1 MSLKVERIE
10 SPETKSRILLKIQG
24 RLYDV
29 KRVKKGKNEYLLEV
43 ADIETEEERTFT
55 IKSIRLLEVIENLPR
70 EVERAQ
76 EGFLLLDADEGT
88 WQICSNTKL
97 KSKPNSRGSS

>member
-1 MSLKVERIE
+1 MEP
-10 SPETKSRILLKIQG
+10 PEIKSRILLKIQG

-29 KRVKKGKNEYLLEV
+29 KRVKKRKKEYLLEV
-43 ADIETEEERTFT
+43 ADIETEEEKIFI
-55 IKSIRLLEVIENLPR
+55 IKSVRLLEVIKNLPR

-88 WQICSNTKL
+88 WQIGSNTKI
-97 KSKPNSRGSS
+97 KSKPNSRRHS